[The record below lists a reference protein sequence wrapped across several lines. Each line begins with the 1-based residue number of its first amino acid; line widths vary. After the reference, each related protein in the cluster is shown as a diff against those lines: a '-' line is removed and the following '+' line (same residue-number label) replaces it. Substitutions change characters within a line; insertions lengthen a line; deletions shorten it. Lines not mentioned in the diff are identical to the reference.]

1 MMRNVVKSK
10 LNGRRTLPIPRNI
23 TLSESFM
30 LTRPYGMYSQQPNFR
45 GHPDPDQSSLHSPCF
60 SIPNAVYRLRQ
71 PVVFGKSEH
80 KFFGRNYCSHLLPQQ
95 FFAYIPIVM
104 HLVLTNLS
112 SSSYSILGF
121 IHICF

>member
-10 LNGRRTLPIPRNI
+10 LNGRRTLPIPRNL
-23 TLSESFM
+23 TLSEGFV
-30 LTRPYGMYSQQPNFR
+30 LARPFSMYSQQPTFR

-60 SIPNAVYRLRQ
+60 STHNAVYRLRQ

-80 KFFGRNYCSHLLPQQ
+80 RLFGRNYCSHLLPQQ
-95 FFAYIPIVM
+95 FFAYIHIVM

-112 SSSYSILGF
+112 SSSCSILDF